1 MRPQDGAQT
10 TLHCL
15 LSEEVLAQSG
25 AYFSQ
30 TSLLYPDK
38 ANRGGGWPMQS
49 PNPNA
54 RDEALAAR
62 LREESRLLVGSEA

>member
-1 MRPQDGAQT
+1 MVRGRAQT

-15 LSEEVLAQSG
+15 LSEEVLAHSG
-25 AYFSQ
+25 EYFSQ

-38 ANRGGGWPMQS
+38 ANRGGGGPMQS

-54 RDEALAAR
+54 GDEALATR
-62 LREESRLLVGSEA
+62 LREESRLLVGLEA